1 MFNLLTNLL
10 EGTVQATLGT
20 AKLVVSPATQL
31 VDLDG
36 ESHAEKAIKNIND
49 GLDKIGKDD

>member
-1 MFNLLTNLL
+1 
-10 EGTVQATLGT
+10 
-20 AKLVVSPATQL
+20 VSPVTQL

-36 ESHAEKAIKNIND
+36 ESHAEKAVKNIND

>member
-1 MFNLLTNLL
+1 MFNLLTNLV

-20 AKLVVSPATQL
+20 AKLVVSPVTQL

-49 GLDKIGKDD
+49 GLDKIGNDD

>member
-1 MFNLLTNLL
+1 MLSLFTNLV

-20 AKLVVSPATQL
+20 AKLVVSPVTQL

-36 ESHAEKAIKNIND
+36 VSHAEKAVKNIND

>member
-1 MFNLLTNLL
+1 MFNLFTNLV

-20 AKLVVSPATQL
+20 AKLVVSPVTQL

-36 ESHAEKAIKNIND
+36 ESHAEKAVKNIKD

>member
-1 MFNLLTNLL
+1 MFNLLTNLV

-20 AKLVVSPATQL
+20 AKLVVSPVTQL

-36 ESHAEKAIKNIND
+36 ESHAEKAVKNIND